1 MKSGCVKPHF
11 IGDGY
16 CDDELN
22 KEECNY
28 DDGDC
33 CGVDLDNKFCKEC
46 QCLGN
51 PGKMMSAPNYLE
63 DFINNP
69 YWCFWSWEFQVFV
82 ESYKCFLV
90 LLK

>member
-1 MKSGCVKPHF
+1 MKLGCVKPHF

-33 CGVDLDNKFCKEC
+33 CGVHLDNKFCREC
-46 QCLGN
+46 QCLN

-63 DFINNP
+63 DFIIIHTD
-69 YWCFWSWEFQVFV
+69 
-82 ESYKCFLV
+82 FLIV
-90 LLK
+90 RISSVCRIL